1 MGGEIEANNKRYAEE
16 QDTVTKAGEDS
27 YLKVKSDKS
36 FLFHVLQVR
45 LSRLRDLA
53 STRLEALEAFLRAD
67 RRLSVLYC

>member
-1 MGGEIEANNKRYAEE
+1 MGGEIEANNKRYVEE
-16 QDTVTKAGEDS
+16 QDSVTKAVEDS

-53 STRLEALEAFLRAD
+53 STRLEAFEASLRSD